1 MKKVVIIII
10 IIIVT
15 VIIVSLISTHVFEEP
30 FILDGPGM
38 VMDPRTL
45 TTEEWK
51 QRISDFYDENYGY
64 IPEKITYE
72 ENEPNIVYITIYHN
86 AEMTDDYILDTQTG
100 IASSSTQKTVN
111 FFRGEFVED
120 LTTKVNF
127 ENNECIAVGYI
138 EKGKEAQIIEKYF
151 YTDDE
156 YEYLTTV
163 VEGDEYQFLVIP
175 KKIDAKLKVWK
186 YNVSEE
192 GELYFDELLA
202 EVKGTPLLIKTQN
215 TEIFPRVGIVY
226 ELDETT
232 FTIQLMISGMNG
244 KLIFNDYKSLIKDI
258 SIY

>member
-10 IIIVT
+10 IIILT
-15 VIIVSLISTHVFEEP
+15 VIIVSLISTHIFEEP

-38 VMDPRTL
+38 VMDPSTL
-45 TTEEWK
+45 STDEWK

-64 IPEKITYE
+64 RPEKITYE

-86 AEMTDDYILDTQTG
+86 AEITDDYILNTQTG

-111 FFRGEFVED
+111 FYTGEFVED
-120 LTTKVNF
+120 IVTKVDF

-138 EKGKEAQIIEKYF
+138 EKGKEAQIREKYF

-163 VEGDEYQFLVIP
+163 VEGDEYQFIVIP
-175 KKIDAKLKVWK
+175 KKIDAKLEIWK

-192 GELYFDELLA
+192 GELYFEELLT
-202 EVKGTPLLIKTQN
+202 EVKGTPLLIKTQS

-226 ELDETT
+226 KLDGTI
-232 FTIQLMISGMNG
+232 FTIPLMISGMDG
-244 KLIFNDYKSLIKDI
+244 KLIFNDYDSLIKDI